1 VDINPE
7 NSEQQPR
14 TNKKS
19 LQTYVELYSGP
30 IFFIHYKYSSIMNI
44 VFVTMMYGMGLP
56 ILFPIAAFSF
66 LTLYCMEKLLLH
78 YVYREPPMYD
88 EKLNKNALS
97 ILTYAP
103 ILYLAFGY
111 WMLSSKQ
118 LLSNEL
124 PHTWKYLDDIN
135 IQSGHKWSEVFSR
148 AAYESSTPSMPLLV
162 TFWVIFT
169 LVFFRN
175 TLLKVWNWIP
185 FLAVADFEIDE
196 GLPEYFKAIDK
207 NDLKWSVFEE
217 RYAREILNLTTQD
230 D

>member
-1 VDINPE
+1 
-7 NSEQQPR
+7 
-14 TNKKS
+14 
-19 LQTYVELYSGP
+19 
-30 IFFIHYKYSSIMNI
+30 
-44 VFVTMMYGMGLP
+44 
-56 ILFPIAAFSF
+56 
-66 LTLYCMEKLLLH
+66 MEKILLH

-124 PHTWKYLDDIN
+124 PHTWKYLDDVN
-135 IQSGHKWSEVFSR
+135 IQSGHKWSEVFSG

-175 TLLKVWNWIP
+175 TLLKVWNWVP

-196 GLPEYFKAIDK
+196 GLPKYFKAIDE